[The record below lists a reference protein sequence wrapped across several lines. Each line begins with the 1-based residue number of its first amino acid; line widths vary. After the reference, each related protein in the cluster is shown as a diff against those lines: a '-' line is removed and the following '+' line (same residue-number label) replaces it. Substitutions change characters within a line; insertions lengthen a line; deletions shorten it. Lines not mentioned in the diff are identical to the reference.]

1 MLDPRPFGRPHF
13 DQSGPKSPRRSR
25 SVVAANAVSMDQPS
39 KQSPVSSR
47 NARGGTKWSDTPIVH
62 AELMIGDS
70 VVMLGDAMPASLS
83 YYVDDGDA
91 VDATHRR
98 ALDAGATSVSAPEDQ
113 FYGYRSATVTDAGEN
128 RWTICAVVEQVS
140 SEEMQRRMEE
150 MTKGG

>member
-47 NARGGTKWSDTPIVH
+47 NSRGGTKWSDTPIVH
-62 AELMIGDS
+62 AEVMIGDS
-70 VVMLGDAMPASLS
+70 VVMLGDAMPDQEPMPASLS

-98 ALDAGATSVSAPEDQ
+98 ALDAGATSVSAPEESVL
-113 FYGYRSATVTDAGEN
+113 RLP
-128 RWTICAVVEQVS
+128 
-140 SEEMQRRMEE
+140 RRQ
-150 MTKGG
+150 

>member
-1 MLDPRPFGRPHF
+1 MP
-13 DQSGPKSPRRSR
+13 DQEP
-25 SVVAANAVSMDQPS
+25 
-39 KQSPVSSR
+39 
-47 NARGGTKWSDTPIVH
+47 
-62 AELMIGDS
+62 
-70 VVMLGDAMPASLS
+70 MPASLS

-113 FYGYRSATVTDAGEN
+113 FYGNRSATVTDAGEN